1 VALDIK
7 GKRLAVRAVLS
18 SKRLDLSP
26 LLSRGTKAGKREQTA
41 GDDDGRVF
49 SPTPLPFDTLGAVDA
64 DFSLKVGRLVVDK
77 LTVDDVAVKGRL
89 RDGRLK
95 VAPVRVKLAG
105 GTVEGALSIETGKP
119 PALALKFEAR
129 QLPHGLL
136 FEPLGIT
143 EMKTGK
149 VDLDADVSG
158 SGNSIRRIMAGLNG
172 RARLVTKGGEM
183 HSIFPSFLMAS
194 VKDLVPFLES
204 ETSHTVRCA
213 IVEFD
218 VDEGRAKS
226 KAIVLETDTY
236 AIIGEGG
243 INLADETIDIVLTP
257 RAKTIS
263 LMKLTGLRG
272 HIGGTLAS
280 PSVTARRTGPLRR
293 AASLVRGVA
302 EDVAEAVGGLFGKGD
317 SAGHEELDPTDYCA
331 LAVAGK
337 PLVPEQ
343 AQRPKS
349 D

>member
-1 VALDIK
+1 
-7 GKRLAVRAVLS
+7 
-18 SKRLDLSP
+18 
-26 LLSRGTKAGKREQTA
+26 
-41 GDDDGRVF
+41 
-49 SPTPLPFDTLGAVDA
+49 
-64 DFSLKVGRLVVDK
+64 
-77 LTVDDVAVKGRL
+77 
-89 RDGRLK
+89 
-95 VAPVRVKLAG
+95 
-105 GTVEGALSIETGKP
+105 
-119 PALALKFEAR
+119 
-129 QLPHGLL
+129 
-136 FEPLGIT
+136 
-143 EMKTGK
+143 
-149 VDLDADVSG
+149 
-158 SGNSIRRIMAGLNG
+158 MAGLNG